1 MVGMRKQFTLCVVAI
16 FMAMTWGVPLRLY
29 ANGGIAKSPKT
40 QKASREPSYADSL
53 RYKYFFLEAVRQQNA
68 GHYAAAFDLLGHC
81 LEIDSLRAEAYFF
94 QARYFSQLRQDS
106 VALNRLEMAA
116 RLRPRNSA
124 YQEKL
129 AQYYIGLGDYAKA
142 VKVYERLSE
151 TQRDRGD
158 VINILVQLYQ
168 QRKDYAKMLHAID
181 RLEQIE
187 GENEQFAL
195 ARMRVYELKNDTKKA
210 YQTLKTLADTHPND
224 LTYTI
229 MLGNWLLQNKK
240 PKKAYKLFDTAL
252 KAEPDNVYAQ
262 SSMYD
267 YYRLNGEKEQA
278 NAMMERILL
287 GKNTPKE
294 TRVQFLR
301 QVIQEN
307 ERQGGD
313 STVILSLFDR
323 MQKEL
328 PKDSSILEMQAA
340 YYSLKKMPQERTNQ
354 ILEQLLKLAPDNAA
368 ARFQL
373 IQSEWAKQNWK
384 EVSELSEPGMLY
396 NPDEMA
402 FYYFTGLARYYQK
415 DDKGALDA
423 FQRGTAEINDKSDPA
438 IVSDFYAIM
447 GEIYHNQGCRE
458 KAYEAFDSCLKWKPD
473 HVNTLNNYAYFLSV
487 GGGDLKRAE
496 AMSALAVKAEP
507 KNATFLDTY
516 AWVLYCQNRY
526 AEAKIYIDQAL
537 KNDTD
542 SVLSADVMDHAGDIY
557 AKVGDIGHA
566 LEYWQKAIK
575 LGGDAKAINRKIKR
589 YTVKK

>member
-1 MVGMRKQFTLCVVAI
+1 MVGMCKQFTLYMVAI
-16 FMAMTWGVPLRLY
+16 FMAMTWAMPSHLY
-29 ANGGIAKSPKT
+29 ANEGRTKNAKT
-40 QKASREPSYADSL
+40 QKASRKLSYSDSL

-81 LEIDSLRAEAYFF
+81 LEIDSLAAEAYFL

-106 VALNRLEMAA
+106 VALKRLEMAA
-116 RLRPRNSA
+116 QLRPENST

-129 AQYYIGLGDYAKA
+129 AQYYIGLSDYAKA

-151 TQRDRGD
+151 TQRDRSD
-158 VINILVQLYQ
+158 VMNILVQLYQ
-168 QRKDYAKMLHAID
+168 QQKDYDKMLHAIN

-240 PKKAYKLFDTAL
+240 PQKAFKLFDTAL

-267 YYRLNGEKEQA
+267 YYRMNGEKEQA
-278 NAMMERILL
+278 KAMMERILL

-307 ERQGGD
+307 EQQGGD
-313 STVILSLFDR
+313 STVILSLFDH

-340 YYSLKKMPQERTNQ
+340 YYSLKKMPQEQINQ
-354 ILEQLLKLAPDNAA
+354 ILTQLLKLAPDNAA

-373 IQSEWAKQNWK
+373 IQSKWAKQNWK

-447 GEIYHNQGCRE
+447 GEIYHNQGYRE
-458 KAYEAFDSCLKWKPD
+458 KAYEAFDSCLQWKPD

-487 GGGDLKRAE
+487 EGGDLKRAE

-516 AWVLYCQNRY
+516 AWVLYCQNRF

-557 AKVGDIGHA
+557 AKVGDIDHA